1 MYITSRL
8 ILGIVFGFEIITV
21 EPQNEDEKA
30 YQVYK
35 LDLGFVSIN
44 MINA

>member
-8 ILGIVFGFEIITV
+8 IVGFVFGFEIVTV
-21 EPQNEDEKA
+21 QETEESSYN
-30 YQVYK
+30 VYK

-44 MINA
+44 MIPTA